1 MPRYCGILC
10 YNNNRKEG
18 NLPTQSTEIAD
29 LFLSRIRDH
38 KLDVIYST
46 SGSSVLSVYI
56 EPWLLFA
63 INEFSEYADQSLEY
77 VQSSGSS
84 VGYFTEDLNLPN
96 KIMLSLIMTK
106 YWLEKTIKDLVQI
119 SNVISDRDFK
129 TFSAAQ
135 NLKAKQEYYS
145 SLPEEISQ
153 ALINYTYKRNNFKN
167 WYNQVFDSTV

>member
-1 MPRYCGILC
+1 
-10 YNNNRKEG
+10 
-18 NLPTQSTEIAD
+18 
-29 LFLSRIRDH
+29 
-38 KLDVIYST
+38 
-46 SGSSVLSVYI
+46 
-56 EPWLLFA
+56 LLFA

-145 SLPEEISQ
+145 SLQEEISQ
-153 ALINYTYKRNNFKN
+153 ALINYAYKRNNFKN